1 MDPMVTDAVVLAAGR
16 GLRLGGATPKQFL
29 PLGGRTVVA
38 RALDAFLD
46 HAEVR
51 RVVAVVGAGE
61 HAACREAAGP
71 RADEVLFAT
80 GGATR
85 QASVAAALDV
95 LAADPPSHVLVHDAA
110 RPFVSAALVDR
121 VIQRL
126 RSGAEA
132 VLPAIPVADT
142 LKRLVDAAVVGT
154 VPREGLAQAQ
164 TPQGFAYPLLV
175 RVHAMASSAAT
186 DDAALAEA
194 AGARVEVVDGE
205 RANFKITTVDDL
217 ASAHAALAPVPA
229 IGQGFDVHRLVPGGP
244 LILGGLTLDE
254 PMQLEG
260 HSDADV
266 ALHALTDA
274 LLGAIGD
281 GDIGQHF
288 PPSDPAWRGASSD
301 RFLAHAAERVRAVGE
316 IAHLDLTI
324 ICERPKIGP
333 VRDAMRA
340 RIATVVALPVAR
352 VSVKATT
359 TERLGFT
366 GRGEGIAAQ
375 ALATVLRWT

>member
-1 MDPMVTDAVVLAAGR
+1 MVTDAVVLAAGR